1 MNERLQQSFRSRVQW
16 WVVGLALMM
25 IYIGCATP
33 APKPETPVP
42 APAPAPA
49 LSTPAP
55 APSPAPAIP
64 SPAAIPQP
72 KPAVPAPKP
81 PAETAPAEK
90 ISYYVHT
97 VKWSGE
103 TVSIIAG
110 WYTGDIENWKTLA
123 QANPNIDPA
132 RIFVGNKILI
142 PEDLLKTREP
152 MPKEFVDSF
161 YHKAKPKTAPSKPV
175 SPSTKDKDEEPDLF
189 GPRQIPKR

>member
-1 MNERLQQSFRSRVQW
+1 MNERWQQSFRAKVQW
-16 WVVGLALMM
+16 WAIGLIFVM
-25 IYIGCATP
+25 ICTGCAAP
-33 APKPETPVP
+33 APKSETP
-42 APAPAPA
+42 APAPAP
-49 LSTPAP
+49 LSKPASVPPAPPAP
-55 APSPAPAIP
+55 A
-64 SPAAIPQP
+64 PAAIPQP

-90 ISYYVHT
+90 INYYVHT

-110 WYTGDIENWKTLA
+110 WYTGDIENWKPLA

-152 MPKEFVDSF
+152 MPKDFVDGF
-161 YHKAKPKTAPSKPV
+161 YPKAKPKTAPPKTVP
-175 SPSTKDKDEEPDLF
+175 PSTKDKDEEPDLF
-189 GPRQIPKR
+189 GPKQYPKK

>member
-1 MNERLQQSFRSRVQW
+1 MNERWQQSFRAKVQW
-16 WVVGLALMM
+16 WVVGLIFVM
-25 IYIGCATP
+25 ICTGCAAP
-33 APKPETPVP
+33 APKSETP
-42 APAPAPA
+42 APAPAP
-49 LSTPAP
+49 LSKPASVPPAPPAP
-55 APSPAPAIP
+55 A
-64 SPAAIPQP
+64 PAAIPQP

-90 ISYYVHT
+90 INYYVHT

-110 WYTGDIENWKTLA
+110 WYTGDIENWKPLA

-152 MPKEFVDSF
+152 MPKDFVDGF
-161 YHKAKPKTAPSKPV
+161 YPKAKPKTAPPKTVP
-175 SPSTKDKDEEPDLF
+175 PSTKDKDEEPDLF
-189 GPRQIPKR
+189 GPKQYPKK

>member
-1 MNERLQQSFRSRVQW
+1 MNERWQQSFRSKVQW
-16 WVVGLALMM
+16 WAVGLIFVM
-25 IYIGCATP
+25 ICMGCAAP
-33 APKPETPVP
+33 ARKPE
-42 APAPAPA
+42 
-49 LSTPAP
+49 TPAP
-55 APSPAPAIP
+55 APPTARKPAPAPPAPATP

-90 ISYYVHT
+90 INYYVHT

-103 TVSIIAG
+103 TVSIIAA
-110 WYTGDIENWKTLA
+110 WYTDDIENWKTLA

-152 MPKEFVDSF
+152 MPKDFVDGF
-161 YHKAKPKTAPSKPV
+161 YPKAKTKTPPSKPV
-175 SPSTKDKDEEPDLF
+175 PSPQKDKEEEPDLF
-189 GPRQIPKR
+189 GPKQYPKK